1 MPFEQTASD
10 LFSLEG
16 HTFLAYA
23 DRYSGWV
30 EVERLRSNTLQQVRA
45 AFLRWFRTFG
55 VPTEIATDGGPPF
68 NAHEYKSFLKTW
80 DVSPRLS
87 SAYYPQSNGRAEAA
101 VKSAKRILLGN
112 INSATGMLDTDAAA
126 RALMCHR
133 NTPTQDTGISP
144 AVMLF
149 GRPLRDHLPQSNLTL
164 RPEWEAIRDAR
175 ELALA
180 KRVLKPTSSQRRE
193 LEPLNP
199 GDSVQIQNQ
208 TGNYPKK
215 WSNTGVVAKSL
226 PNRQYEVIVDGSRR
240 TTLRNRRFLK
250 HISPVMQRPS
260 SFIPDTEATREF
272 VGSGS
277 GDCRTDNCVNSAQ
290 PPISP
295 TEHAS
300 PIGPERGPSAVTEP
314 ETVELPQA
322 TEVPLRRS
330 TRVKVQRKVFEAK
343 LHGKT
348 HE

>member
-30 EVERLRSNTLQQVRA
+30 EVERLQSNTLQQVRA

-68 NAHEYKSFLKTW
+68 NAHEYKAFLKTW
-80 DVSPRLS
+80 DVNPRLS
-87 SAYYPQSNGRAEAA
+87 SAYYPQSNGRAEAT

-112 INSATGMLDTDAAA
+112 INPTTGMLDTDAAA

-133 NTPTQDTGISP
+133 NTPAQDTGISP

-149 GRPLRDHLPQSNLTL
+149 GRPLKDHLPRSDLSL

-180 KRVLKPTSSQRRE
+180 KRVLKPALTQKRE

-208 TGNYPKK
+208 TGNNPKK

-260 SFIPDTEATREF
+260 NFIPDTEVNREL
-272 VGSGS
+272 VEGGS
-277 GDCRTDNCVNSAQ
+277 GDGRGEDRINYVQ

-295 TEHAS
+295 IERVL
-300 PIGPERGPSAVTEP
+300 PIDPNSIPSDATEP
-314 ETVELPQA
+314 EM
-322 TEVPLRRS
+322 TEVPQTAEAPLRRS
-330 TRVKVQRKVFEAK
+330 TRVRVQRKVFEAK